1 MPGEFDMR
9 RMQEEAARRAREMQS
24 RARMPQPRHTQ
35 GEGRPSKESPKEP
48 PKAPAEAPPPP
59 EPAPAPQG
67 RPVQAEGANSLLEN
81 LFKDKERTII
91 LALLIL
97 LGSEE
102 GNQELLLARRF
113 LLMCKTQRR
122 GQICPH
128 STQPVR
134 GKRSA
139 GVQRAFGPLAGCR
152 GLAPARRRQKARPS
166 KITAPARFPE

>member
-59 EPAPAPQG
+59 PEPAPAPQG

-102 GNQELLLARRF
+102 GNQELLFALLF
-113 LLMCKTQRR
+113 LLMGPRACSFWVEMPISAPR
-122 GQICPH
+122 PN
-128 STQPVR
+128 SPPSV
-134 GKRSA
+134 KRVEAFTYTAALSA
-139 GVQRAFGPLAGCR
+139 CWRKRWALA
-152 GLAPARRRQKARPS
+152 
-166 KITAPARFPE
+166 

>member
-35 GEGRPSKESPKEP
+35 GEGRPQKEQAKEL

-59 EPAPAPQG
+59 APAPAPAAPDPPPQSAAL
-67 RPVQAEGANSLLEN
+67 QSQETLLGN

-102 GNQELLLARRF
+102 GNQELLFALLF
-113 LLMCKTQRR
+113 LLM
-122 GQICPH
+122 
-128 STQPVR
+128 
-134 GKRSA
+134 
-139 GVQRAFGPLAGCR
+139 
-152 GLAPARRRQKARPS
+152 
-166 KITAPARFPE
+166 